1 MPFSGIFSDIIRY
14 SNVIFPIPDDVI
26 VIIALPQ
33 FCIISPPVHLF
44 YPTDICVGGHGFEPV
59 HYIANGCTVFFI
71 VYSIFIIRCEMNDW
85 FIRCGAFGCFN
96 LGKGSNSMN
105 QSIMITDVF
114 GEDPITIPFNNGSVG
129 QCSKCLNCEKD
140 GKMRPYVEISMQ
152 VHFGCPIGVFIRF
165 FDNGKLC

>member
-96 LGKGSNSMN
+96 LGDNVIVGIIDFVGIVDFVDIPSA
-105 QSIMITDVF
+105 VAVPWF
-114 GEDPITIPFNNGSVG
+114 GESVVF
-129 QCSKCLNCEKD
+129 CL
-140 GKMRPYVEISMQ
+140 PYLLDREQ
-152 VHFGCPIGVFIRF
+152 VS
-165 FDNGKLC
+165 